1 MPAQAGGRKRT
12 RTDLER
18 GGAPIEADAAAA
30 STEQE
35 EHEAELEALEAEL
48 AAVRADTK
56 KLRCLICLHRSAC
69 TDALAQSS
77 STTLQKAMRGVDI
90 LVSIENFLIW
100 VMGSSGLGAKQKNQ
114 RMGTS
119 GAPEVPPAPRGRCA
133 AAAGARRGAR
143 LLRSRFR
150 ARLHAVEGAARGT
163 SKPWVK
169 RVPCALW
176 RRHQVQYT

>member
-18 GGAPIEADAAAA
+18 GGAPIEADAATA

-100 VMGSSGLGAKQKNQ
+100 VMGSSGQTEKPEDGDQWSSGGAASAT
-114 RMGTS
+114 RPLRG
-119 GAPEVPPAPRGRCA
+119 GRWRAPRCATVAFPVSRALACRGGR
-133 AAAGARRGAR
+133 GQGH
-143 LLRSRFR
+143 L
-150 ARLHAVEGAARGT
+150 
-163 SKPWVK
+163 
-169 RVPCALW
+169 
-176 RRHQVQYT
+176 

>member
-18 GGAPIEADAAAA
+18 GGAPIEADAATA

-90 LVSIENFLIW
+90 LVSIVI
-100 VMGSSGLGAKQKNQ
+100 VMNLRACAPGRQ
-114 RMGTS
+114 R
-119 GAPEVPPAPRGRCA
+119 PLLLP
-133 AAAGARRGAR
+133 AR
-143 LLRSRFR
+143 L
-150 ARLHAVEGAARGT
+150 AAARGQVSGIT
-163 SKPWVK
+163 FRMGVK
-169 RVPCALW
+169 TNFAW
-176 RRHQVQYT
+176 G

>member
-1 MPAQAGGRKRT
+1 MPAQAGGRKRA

-18 GGAPIEADAAAA
+18 GGAPIEADAATA

-35 EHEAELEALEAEL
+35 EHE
-48 AAVRADTK
+48 AVRADTK